1 MSRLHHYNKTTRTK
15 LKEKIESLP
24 GQVFKREDLSHDHS
38 NREQLHLNRA
48 LKAFIED
55 GLITKIGHGLYAKA
69 EIMSFKNGR
78 KKLVL
83 RESFEDVVMEAFNK
97 MGIKWEL
104 GTAIQEY
111 NRGNTTQVPSSFIIK
126 LKNRFRGKIQ
136 AEGRTVI
143 FEDNTNAR

>member
-1 MSRLHHYNKTTRTK
+1 
-15 LKEKIESLP
+15 
-24 GQVFKREDLSHDHS
+24 
-38 NREQLHLNRA
+38 
-48 LKAFIED
+48 
-55 GLITKIGHGLYAKA
+55 
-69 EIMSFKNGR
+69 MSFKNGR